1 MAGYEAA
8 ATFDPYM
15 VDGEEDE
22 KSASVK
28 EEPEDEWTWDSNEWW
43 SWEGWEWVKEEESD
57 KEDQLPPPPPP
68 PPPTIGIFVCEHGR
82 HHPLDG
88 MMAVMA
94 RARASAAK
102 ESSVSTEVG
111 TGTTATMLGGSRST

>member
-1 MAGYEAA
+1 MQTSDLWSISAVAMAGYEAA

-43 SWEGWEWVKEEESD
+43 SWEGWE
-57 KEDQLPPPPPP
+57 
-68 PPPTIGIFVCEHGR
+68 
-82 HHPLDG
+82 
-88 MMAVMA
+88 
-94 RARASAAK
+94 
-102 ESSVSTEVG
+102 
-111 TGTTATMLGGSRST
+111 